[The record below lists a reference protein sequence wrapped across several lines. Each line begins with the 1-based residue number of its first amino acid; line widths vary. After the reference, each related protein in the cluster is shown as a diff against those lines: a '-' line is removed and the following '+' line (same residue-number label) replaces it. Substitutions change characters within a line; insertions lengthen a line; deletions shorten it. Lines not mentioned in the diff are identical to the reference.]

1 MDVKEKTT
9 KLFFVSM
16 LMTWNQ
22 NQNDRSMPW
31 KGINDPYKIWLS
43 EIILQQTRVEQGLAY
58 YNNFVK
64 KYPTI
69 NDLAVASENEVFK
82 NWEGL
87 GYYSRCKNLIATAKF
102 ISNEKSGVFPN
113 TYIEILGL
121 KGVGPYTAAAISSF
135 AFNLPHAV
143 VDGNVMRVLT
153 RFFGIDTPI
162 DSTEGRYLLNE
173 LAQNLLDKKKANKYN
188 QAIMD
193 FGAMVCKPKQPN
205 CKTCLLS
212 PKCHS
217 FNYSSPDEFPKKSKA
232 KSKTNRWFMY
242 FLPIYKNQIL
252 VGKRQQ
258 KDIWENLYEFPKLEL
273 NELPTLELLK
283 NAEHDNFLKKMGLT
297 ISEIPLFQVQ
307 LLTHQKIHACFID
320 VGLNKKI
327 QIDQFEYVN
336 LKGIKK
342 LPFPKIIAAFIQSK
356 NFQKTG

>member
-1 MDVKEKTT
+1 MDVKEKSVQ
-9 KLFFVSM
+9 LFFVSA
-16 LMTWNQ
+16 LMDWNQ

-31 KGINDPYKIWLS
+31 KGIKDPYKIWLS
-43 EIILQQTRVEQGLAY
+43 EIILQQTRVEQGLDY
-58 YNNFVK
+58 YNKFVK

-69 NDLAVASENEVFK
+69 NDLASASENEVFK

-102 ISNEKSGVFPN
+102 ISNEKFGVFPN
-113 TYIEILGL
+113 TYEEILGL

-162 DSTEGRYLLNE
+162 DSTEGRFLLNE
-173 LAQNLLDKKKANKYN
+173 LAQKLLDKKKANTYN

-217 FNYSSPDEFPKKSKA
+217 FNFSTPDEFPKKSKA
-232 KSKTNRWFMY
+232 KAKSNRWFIY
-242 FLPIYKNQIL
+242 FVPVYKSKVL

-258 KDIWENLYEFPKLEL
+258 KDIWENLYEFPKIEL
-273 NELPTLELLK
+273 NELPSLAVLK
-283 NAEHDNFLKKMGLT
+283 KSENAVFLKKLGTT
-297 ISEIPLFQVQ
+297 ISEIPKFHIQ

-320 VGLNKKI
+320 VELKKEI
-327 QIDQFEYVN
+327 QLECFEYVDLKN
-336 LKGIKK
+336 LKK
-342 LPFPKIIAAFIQSK
+342 LPFPKIIAAFIQTK
-356 NFQKTG
+356 NFQKQA

>member
-9 KLFFVSM
+9 KLFFVST
-16 LMTWNQ
+16 LMEWNQ

-31 KGINDPYKIWLS
+31 KGIKDPYKIWLS

-69 NDLAVASENEVFK
+69 NDLACANENEVFK

-113 TYIEILGL
+113 TYEEILGL

-135 AFNLPHAV
+135 AFKLPHAV

-153 RFFGIDTPI
+153 RYFGIETPI
-162 DSTEGRYLLNE
+162 DTTEGKSLLNT
-173 LAQNLLDKKKANKYN
+173 LAQDLLDKKNADKYN

-193 FGAMVCKPKQPN
+193 FGATVCKPKQPN
-205 CKTCLLS
+205 CNTCNLS
-212 PKCHS
+212 ENCHS
-217 FNYSSPDEFPKKSKA
+217 YNYSTPEAFPKKAKAKA
-232 KSKTNRWFMY
+232 KSNRWFIY
-242 FLPIYKNQIL
+242 FVPVYKSKVL

-258 KDIWENLYEFPKLEL
+258 KDIWENLFEFPKIEF
-273 NELPTLELLK
+273 NEFPTLDLLY
-283 NAEHDNFLKKMGLT
+283 NSENTFLNKKMDLN
-297 ISEIPLFQVQ
+297 ISEIPKFQVQ
-307 LLTHQKIHACFID
+307 LLTHQKIHVCFID
-320 VGLNKKI
+320 INLKKEI
-327 QIDQFEYVN
+327 QLEHFEYVDMKTLKN
-336 LKGIKK
+336 LA
-342 LPFPKIIAAFIQSK
+342 FPKIIAAFIQTN
-356 NFQKTG
+356 NF

>member
-1 MDVKEKTT
+1 MDVREKSVQ
-9 KLFFVSM
+9 LFFVST
-16 LMTWNQ
+16 LMYWNQ
-22 NQNDRSMPW
+22 NQNNRSMPW
-31 KGINDPYKIWLS
+31 KGIKDPYKIWLS

-69 NDLAVASENEVFK
+69 NDLANANENEVFK

-113 TYIEILGL
+113 TYEEILNL

-143 VDGNVMRVLT
+143 VDGNVMRILT

-173 LAQNLLDKKKANKYN
+173 LAQNLLDKRKANIYN

-193 FGAMVCKPKQPN
+193 FGATVCKPKQPN
-205 CKTCLLS
+205 CKTCNFS
-212 PKCHS
+212 ENCYS
-217 FNYSSPDEFPKKSKA
+217 FNYSTPEAFPKKSKA
-232 KSKTNRWFMY
+232 KAKTNRWFIY
-242 FLPIYKNQIL
+242 FVPVYKNKVL

-258 KDIWENLYEFPKLEL
+258 KDIWQNLFEFPKIEL
-273 NELPTLELLK
+273 NEFPTLDLLY
-283 NAEHDNFLKKMGLT
+283 NSQNIDLIKKMNLI
-297 ISEIPLFQVQ
+297 ISEIPPFQVQ
-307 LLTHQKIHACFID
+307 LLTHLKIHACFID
-320 VGLNKKI
+320 VNLNKKI
-327 QIDQFEYVN
+327 QFEHFEYVSPES
-336 LKGIKK
+336 LKS
-342 LPFPKIIAAFIQSK
+342 LPFPKIIASFIQSN
-356 NFQKTG
+356 NFQKSS